1 MGRAHDRAGGG
12 GKSASDWIIAELAS
26 YRRVAG
32 WYSNLESP
40 AMTNSKLASR
50 SKLNS
55 PMQPHA
61 GKAPDKDGN
70 GSILI
75 ASAAG
80 FGLGLLA
87 AAGRRAAVQAVTYA
101 AGDWFEGLKTEHK
114 AARAIMEKLGQ
125 TTDDEQAKRAPMV
138 LALQHAIG
146 KHNVQEEYVVYCVLA
161 ENGETEAAAELNAD
175 HAELKQKLYEL
186 EMIGKAQQPGFL
198 AKLAEI
204 REAFEEHVREEE
216 DEVFPRLHAMLDEDK
231 QKALTNRM
239 NREGFKVA

>member
-1 MGRAHDRAGGG
+1 MTA
-12 GKSASDWIIAELAS
+12 
-26 YRRVAG
+26 
-32 WYSNLESP
+32 
-40 AMTNSKLASR
+40 TNSATRYKPTQSTG
-50 SKLNS
+50 SYDVK
-55 PMQPHA
+55 PPE
-61 GKAPDKDGN
+61 KDGN
-70 GSILI
+70 GGILI

-87 AAGRRAAVQAVTYA
+87 AAGRRAVVQAPTYA

-114 AARAIMEKLGQ
+114 AARAILEKLST
-125 TTDDEQAKRAPMV
+125 TTDEDQAKRAPMV

-161 ENGETEAAAELNAD
+161 ENGEANAATDLNAD
-175 HAELKQKLYEL
+175 HAELKQRLYEL
-186 EMIGKAQQPGFL
+186 EMIGKTQKPGFL
-198 AKLAEI
+198 DKVAEI

-216 DEVFPRLHAMLDEDK
+216 DEVFPRLHASLDEAQ

>member
-1 MGRAHDRAGGG
+1 MAHTKLAT
-12 GKSASDWIIAELAS
+12 KYQPAAS
-26 YRRVAG
+26 Y
-32 WYSNLESP
+32 
-40 AMTNSKLASR
+40 
-50 SKLNS
+50 
-55 PMQPHA
+55 QPHA
-61 GKAPDKDGN
+61 GKVPEKDGN
-70 GSILI
+70 GAILM

-87 AAGRRAAVQAVTYA
+87 AVGRRAAVQAVTYA

-114 AARAIMEKLGQ
+114 AARAIMEKLAQ
-125 TTDDEQAKRAPMV
+125 TTNEEQVKRAPMV

-161 ENGETEAAAELNAD
+161 ENGQASAATELNAD

-186 EMIGKAQQPGFL
+186 EMIGKAQKPGFL
-198 AKLAEI
+198 TKLAEI

-216 DEVFPRLHAMLDEDK
+216 DEVFPRLHASLDEEQ

>member
-1 MGRAHDRAGGG
+1 
-12 GKSASDWIIAELAS
+12 
-26 YRRVAG
+26 
-32 WYSNLESP
+32 
-40 AMTNSKLASR
+40 MTSSKLATKPKS
-50 SKLNS
+50 SAAY
-55 PMQPHA
+55 QPHA
-61 GKAPDKDGN
+61 GKTAEKDGN
-70 GSILI
+70 GAVLI

-87 AAGRRAAVQAVTYA
+87 AVGRRAAVQAVTYT

-114 AARAIMEKLGQ
+114 AARAIMEKLGD
-125 TTDDEQAKRAPMV
+125 TSDDEQAKRAPMV

-161 ENGETEAAAELNAD
+161 ENGQTADATALNAD

-186 EMIGKAQQPGFL
+186 EMIGKAQKPGFL
-198 AKLAEI
+198 DKLSEI

-216 DEVFPRLHAMLDEDK
+216 DEVFPRLHASLDAEQ